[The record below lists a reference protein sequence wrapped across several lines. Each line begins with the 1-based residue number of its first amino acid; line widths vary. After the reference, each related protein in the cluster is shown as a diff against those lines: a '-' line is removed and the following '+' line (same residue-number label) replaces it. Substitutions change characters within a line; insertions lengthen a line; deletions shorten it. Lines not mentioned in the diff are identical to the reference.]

1 MAVGVLTLS
10 PCQAST
16 DSRAAI
22 QISSRKT
29 SSRKTSKPYFCN
41 HQFRSEADRC
51 EVLASFVL
59 SSHGGSLRCGFNNR
73 RLVQL
78 GLSFRTRVAPVGER
92 FMPLRRVHNDL
103 RCGRE
108 SFWALEW
115 LQCQSC
121 SSRSN
126 PSSVYCPA
134 QPIEVGGSRGQSFVY
149 KLGVLGVVLLRVHAV
164 GHRLHPVVRVHAVG
178 HS

>member
-1 MAVGVLTLS
+1 MSGLHSDTSPGTYPNSLSVLAGVISESVIFVMVVRVLTLS

-59 SSHGGSLRCGFNNR
+59 SSHGGSLRCSFNNR

-78 GLSFRTRVAPVGER
+78 GLSFRTRVARVGER
-92 FMPLRRVHNDL
+92 FMLLRRVRSDFR
-103 RCGRE
+103 RCRE
-108 SFWALEW
+108 S
-115 LQCQSC
+115 

-126 PSSVYCPA
+126 PSIICSPA
-134 QPIEVGGSRGQSFVY
+134 QP
-149 KLGVLGVVLLRVHAV
+149 
-164 GHRLHPVVRVHAVG
+164 
-178 HS
+178 